1 MLSFAGWGYVL
12 FLVVKSLIDTNG
24 DYTKVYDN
32 IRNEL
37 TIVQACATLEVNKK
51 KKKRINSIKKM
62 YIRIK

>member
-12 FLVVKSLIDTNG
+12 FLLLKTLIETNG

-37 TIVQACATLEVNKK
+37 TIVQACATLEVNKY
-51 KKKRINSIKKM
+51 IFIFILFIK
-62 YIRIK
+62 IKH

>member
-12 FLVVKSLIDTNG
+12 FLLIKTLIDTNG

-37 TIVQACATLEVNKK
+37 TIVQACAILEV
-51 KKKRINSIKKM
+51 IKNF
-62 YIRIK
+62 YII